1 MLITISGLPGS
12 GKTTVA
18 RLLSQRLRV
27 PHIYAGDLFRREA
40 VQRGLTLEQFNELAE
55 SDHSIDRQL
64 DAKMADYA
72 RRGGIVLEGR
82 LAGFVALQERADAL
96 KVWLTASD
104 EVRAQRVSQREGKDS
119 ATVLQLNG
127 ARQRSDAKRYREIYG
142 FDLDDTALYDVVLES
157 DDQGPEEL
165 ADQILARA
173 AKRFGSDT
181 VRARHDEPQ

>member
-18 RLLSQRLRV
+18 RLLSQRLHV

-40 VQRGLTLEQFNELAE
+40 VARGLSLEAFNTLAE
-55 SDHSIDRQL
+55 RDHSIDRTL
-64 DAKMADYA
+64 DAKMAEYA

-82 LAGFVALQERADAL
+82 LAGFVALHEGVDAL

-104 EVRAQRVSQREGKDS
+104 AVRAQRVSQREGQDS
-119 ATVLQLNG
+119 ETVLQQNL

-142 FDLDDTALYDVVLES
+142 FDLDDTALYDVILHS
-157 DDQGPEEL
+157 DDQGPETL
-165 ADQILARA
+165 AEQIIRRARE
-173 AKRFGSDT
+173 RFGAAIGRDPS
-181 VRARHDEPQ
+181 A